1 MTKLKSYLLIALSV
15 CMMTSCL
22 DKFPQDEI
30 PAGDAITT
38 IEEANQAVIGIYNA
52 WLSGALYSGYLTLL
66 PDLQTDFVYAVN
78 GYTNTYGDIWRWKDI
93 LATNSQI
100 TSVYGALYNVIGRC
114 NFLLANVDKVR
125 ENIYNDEDFD
135 RLEQFCGEAYF
146 ARALAYSELIKLFCK
161 AYDSDEE
168 AGEDLG
174 VVLRKEYYSDEP
186 LKRASLKESYA
197 FVLEDLER
205 AEDFL
210 QLSKEEEKDAS
221 LTFYSSPYF
230 SIYTVY
236 ALRARVALYMKDYDN
251 AIKYSSLLI
260 DGAKDKFAL
269 SSASQMYTT
278 MTDYLSYTN
287 KEISYYEY
295 MWRYNLSTES
305 IWQVGFTTTSYGG
318 ALGSVFFNWDFQSY
332 KPDYVP
338 AQWVLDLY
346 TANDLRY
353 GVNFC
358 QVTTGHSHGLT
369 WPLLAKYWGNQN
381 LFDAAQL
388 LHVSEP
394 QVFRL
399 AEQYLI
405 RAEASVQ
412 KEKPDYS
419 KASKDIAELRKARYS
434 SNASA
439 SLTADNA
446 MDIIEEER
454 VKELYMEGF
463 RLQDLKRWH
472 KGFERKPQEQSLSNG
487 SSLKV
492 EADDPLFVWP
502 IPQHELESP
511 DANILPNDSNNK

>member
-1 MTKLKSYLLIALSV
+1 MKKLKSYLLITLSV
-15 CMMTSCL
+15 CMLSSCL
-22 DKFPQDEI
+22 DKYPQDEI
-30 PAGDAITT
+30 PAGSAITT
-38 IEEANQAVIGIYNA
+38 IEDANQAVIGIYNA

-66 PDLQTDFVYAVN
+66 PDLQTDLVYAVN

-100 TSVYGALYNVIGRC
+100 TSVYAALYDVIGRC
-114 NFLLANVDKVR
+114 NFLLANVNKVR

-135 RLEQFCGEAYF
+135 RLEQYQGEAYF

-161 AYDSDEE
+161 AYDSDEMAE
-168 AGEDLG
+168 KALG
-174 VVLRKEYYSDEP
+174 VVLRKEYYSNEP
-186 LKRASLKESYA
+186 LTRSSLKASYE
-197 FVLEDLER
+197 FVLEDLAR
-205 AEDFL
+205 AEDYL
-210 QLSKEEEKDAS
+210 QLTEEEEKDAS

-236 ALRARVALYMKDYDN
+236 ALRARVALYMKDYTN
-251 AIKYSSLLI
+251 AIKYSTLLI
-260 DGAKDKFAL
+260 DAKDRFAL
-269 SSASQMYTT
+269 SSANESYTT
-278 MTDYLSYTN
+278 MTDWLSMTT

-305 IWQVGFTTTSYGG
+305 IWQVGFTETAYGS
-318 ALGSVFFNWDFQSY
+318 ALGTIFFNWDYMSY

-338 AQWVLDLY
+338 ALWVLNLY
-346 TANDLRY
+346 ATNDMRY
-353 GVNFC
+353 SVNFC
-358 QVTTGHSHGLT
+358 EVTTGHSHGLT
-369 WPLLAKYWGNQN
+369 WPLLAKYWGNQE
-381 LFDAAQL
+381 LFDGAQL
-388 LHVSEP
+388 RHVLEP

-405 RAEASVQ
+405 RAEAYAQ
-412 KEKPDYS
+412 KGAYS
-419 KASKDIAELRKARYS
+419 NASKDITELRKARYS
-434 SNASA
+434 SGYSA
-439 SLTADNA
+439 SLTEKNA

-472 KGFERKPQEQSLSNG
+472 KGFERTPQTESLTNG

-492 EADDPLFVWP
+492 EADNPLFVWP

-511 DANILPNDSNNK
+511 GANIQKNESNK

>member
-1 MTKLKSYLLIALSV
+1 MKKLKSYLLIALSV

-30 PAGDAITT
+30 PAGSAITT
-38 IEEANQAVIGIYNA
+38 IEDANQAVIGIYNA

-114 NFLLANVDKVR
+114 NFLLSNEENVRK
-125 ENIYNDEDFD
+125 NIYNDEDFG
-135 RLEQFCGEAYF
+135 RLEQYCGEAYF
-146 ARALAYSELIKLFCK
+146 ARALAYSELIKLFCE
-161 AYDSDEE
+161 AYDSDEMAEE
-168 AGEDLG
+168 ALG
-174 VVLRKEYYSDEP
+174 VVLRKEYYSEEP
-186 LKRASLKESYA
+186 LKRASLKDSYA
-197 FVLEDLER
+197 LVIEDLKK
-205 AEDFL
+205 AEDYL
-210 QLSKEEEKDAS
+210 QLSPEEEKDAS

-236 ALRARVALYMKDYDN
+236 ALRARVSLYMKD
-251 AIKYSSLLI
+251 SSLLI
-260 DGAKDKFAL
+260 DDAKDKFAL

-287 KEISYYEY
+287 KSISYYEY

-318 ALGSVFFNWDFQSY
+318 ALGSVFFNWDYQSY

-346 TANDLRY
+346 AANDLRY

-358 QVTTGHSHGLT
+358 PVTTGHSHGLT
-369 WPLLAKYWGNQN
+369 WPLLAKYWGNQE
-381 LFDAAQL
+381 LFESAQL

-405 RAEASVQ
+405 RAEAYVQ
-412 KEKPDYS
+412 KSTPDYV
-419 KASKDIAELRKARYS
+419 KASKDLTELREARYS
-434 SNASA
+434 TGASV
-439 SLTADNA
+439 SLTEDNA
-446 MDIIEEER
+446 MEVIEEER

-472 KGFERKPQEQSLSNG
+472 KGFERTPQEQSLANG

-492 EADDPLFVWP
+492 EPNDPLFVWP

-511 DANILPNDSNNK
+511 GANIEPNRSNQ